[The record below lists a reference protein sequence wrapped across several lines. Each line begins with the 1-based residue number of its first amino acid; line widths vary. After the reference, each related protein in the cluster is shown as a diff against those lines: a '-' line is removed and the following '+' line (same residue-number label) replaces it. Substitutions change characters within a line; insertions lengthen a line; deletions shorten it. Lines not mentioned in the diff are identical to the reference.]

1 MVPHMARWSH
11 ISMVPTHG
19 HVSII
24 SMVPTHDQVVSYKYG
39 PHTWPGGL
47 I

>member
-1 MVPHMARWSH
+1 
-11 ISMVPTHG
+11 MVPTHS

-39 PHTWPGGL
+39 PHTWPGDL